1 MKCLYF
7 AQWNNKTRKIFCM
20 ALTLQWWQ
28 IRRWQLY
35 ALFHMCI
42 NKTANRLSR
51 KQVNEWRKKSD
62 HFNRFQIA
70 LTLEACEHHKKVFPD
85 ENSYKIIF
93 HKYMI
98 FWPEAS
104 WWADKVLHAT
114 INALIYCSLLFL
126 LSKVPGSG
134 SRAHWQGEKETFPF
148 IIRHSLKTNMSD
160 ANVSIS

>member
-1 MKCLYF
+1 MKWHPCIVLAKWFTHPWLWYVDGSNVRLYMQAHMVMRRWPYF

-28 IRRWQLY
+28 IRLWQLY

-85 ENSYKIIF
+85 KNSYNFFSTNKWFFDQRLADELI
-93 HKYMI
+93 KCYMQQSM
-98 FWPEAS
+98 P
-104 WWADKVLHAT
+104 
-114 INALIYCSLLFL
+114 
-126 LSKVPGSG
+126 
-134 SRAHWQGEKETFPF
+134 
-148 IIRHSLKTNMSD
+148 
-160 ANVSIS
+160 